1 MAEAKA
7 PRSRFSTLLSLA
19 VLAVAAI
26 ALAYVA
32 GVMAGRLVATRQGSE
47 RPGLEQLGQMQ
58 PDQGQQAETPR
69 QKILAPE
76 ELQFARALRNQPEIA
91 PSGAVGAKAQ
101 PAQAMAEK
109 AQAKEQPK
117 ATDTPGAGKNAQGE
131 GQASASQGQSPGAK
145 PGQAPGQGNSPETT
159 AKNEAGELADY
170 VFQMG
175 AFRDEASVD
184 ALRQRLEGHGLRT
197 RMQREGKLYLV
208 LVLLRGD
215 KARAEEIPALASEL
229 KLGEP
234 ILLSRKKVAP

>member
-32 GVMAGRLVATRQGSE
+32 GVMAGRLVATRQSSE
-47 RPGLEQLGQMQ
+47 RPGLERPGQLQ
-58 PDQGQQAETPR
+58 PDQGQKAEASR

-101 PAQAMAEK
+101 PAQALAEK

-117 ATDTPGAGKNAQGE
+117 AADQPGAGKNAHGE
-131 GQASASQGQSPGAK
+131 GQAPASQGQSPGAK
-145 PGQAPGQGNSPETT
+145 PGQAPGNAPET
-159 AKNEAGELADY
+159 ASKNEAGELADY

-234 ILLSRKKVAP
+234 ILLSRKKAAP